1 MTPQQTNAWNV
12 RILNEIKSEIVD
24 AILYCKTNVSDYSK
38 EQRKLKSFDEI
49 VEILGLKGDE
59 TC

>member
-24 AILYCKTNVSDYSK
+24 VILYCKTNVSDYSK
-38 EQRKLKSFDEI
+38 EQRKLTAFDEI